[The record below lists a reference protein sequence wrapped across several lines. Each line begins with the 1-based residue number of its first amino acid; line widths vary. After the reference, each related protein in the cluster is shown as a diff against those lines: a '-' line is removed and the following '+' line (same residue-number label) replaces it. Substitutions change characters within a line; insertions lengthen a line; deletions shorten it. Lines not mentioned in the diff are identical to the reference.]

1 MVPDDRLHVEGGG
14 GTMFERIVL
23 AVDGSEPAQRAVP
36 VAADI
41 ASKYGSEV
49 IAVHVVEQQLGR
61 GGPIASDTRGE
72 AAREGEAAR
81 DADDAA
87 RSLKDVGVSA
97 RAEAR
102 AALAGRAAQE
112 IMDVAA
118 SEDAG
123 LIVMRSRGM
132 SDWQGLLIGSVAHKV
147 LHLSSVPVLI
157 IR

>member
-1 MVPDDRLHVEGGG
+1 MVRDDRLHVEGGG

-61 GGPIASDTRGE
+61 GGPIAYDTT
-72 AAREGEAAR
+72 GEAAR

-123 LIVMRSRGM
+123 LIVMGSRGM

>member
-1 MVPDDRLHVEGGG
+1 MVPDDRLYVEGGG

-61 GGPIASDTRGE
+61 GGPIAYDTT
-72 AAREGEAAR
+72 GEAAR

-123 LIVMRSRGM
+123 LIVMGSRGM

>member
-1 MVPDDRLHVEGGG
+1 MVRDDRLRFEGGG
-14 GTMFERIVL
+14 RMFERIVL

-49 IAVHVVEQQLGR
+49 IAIHVVEQQLGR
-61 GGPIASDTRGE
+61 GGPIAYDTTEE
-72 AAREGEAAR
+72 ASRV
-81 DADDAA
+81 ADDAA
-87 RSLKDVGVSA
+87 RSLKDAGVSA

-112 IMDVAA
+112 IMDLAT

-123 LIVMRSRGM
+123 LIVIGSRGM

-157 IR
+157 VR

>member
-1 MVPDDRLHVEGGG
+1 
-14 GTMFERIVL
+14 MFERIVL
-23 AVDGSEPAQRAVP
+23 AVDGSEPAVRAVP

-41 ASKYGSEV
+41 AEKYGSEV
-49 IAVHVVEQQLGR
+49 IAVHVLEQQLGL
-61 GGPIASDTRGE
+61 GGPIAFQTTEEATRV
-72 AAREGEAAR
+72 
-81 DADDAA
+81 ADDAA
-87 RSLKDVGVSA
+87 RSLKDMGVSA
-97 RAEAR
+97 RVEAR

-123 LIVMRSRGM
+123 LIVMGSRGM

>member
-1 MVPDDRLHVEGGG
+1 
-14 GTMFERIVL
+14 MFERIVL
-23 AVDGSEPAQRAVP
+23 GVDGSQAAQRAVP

-61 GGPIASDTRGE
+61 GGPIGYDTTEE
-72 AAREGEAAR
+72 ATR

-87 RSLKDVGVSA
+87 RSLKDLGVSA

-123 LIVMRSRGM
+123 LIVMGSRGM
-132 SDWQGLLIGSVAHKV
+132 SDWEGLLVGSVAHKV
-147 LHLSSVPVLI
+147 VHLSSVPVLI
-157 IR
+157 VR

>member
-1 MVPDDRLHVEGGG
+1 
-14 GTMFERIVL
+14 MFERIVL
-23 AVDGSEPAQRAVP
+23 AVDGSEAAQRAVP
-36 VAADI
+36 VAADV

-61 GGPIASDTRGE
+61 GGPIAFETTEE
-72 AAREGEAAR
+72 ALRI
-81 DADDAA
+81 ADDAA

-112 IMDVAA
+112 IMDMAT

-123 LIVMRSRGM
+123 LIVMGSRGM

-147 LHLSSVPVLI
+147 LHLSRVPVLI
-157 IR
+157 VR

>member
-1 MVPDDRLHVEGGG
+1 
-14 GTMFERIVL
+14 MFERIVL
-23 AVDGSEPAQRAVP
+23 AVDGSEPAQRALP
-36 VAADI
+36 VAADL

-49 IAVHVVEQQLGR
+49 IAVHVLEQQLGR
-61 GGPIASDTRGE
+61 GGPIAFETTEEATRV
-72 AAREGEAAR
+72 
-81 DADDAA
+81 ADDAA
-87 RSLKDVGVSA
+87 RTLKDAGVSA

-123 LIVMRSRGM
+123 LIVMGSRGM

-147 LHLSSVPVLI
+147 VHLSSVPVLI
-157 IR
+157 VR

>member
-1 MVPDDRLHVEGGG
+1 
-14 GTMFERIVL
+14 MFERIVL
-23 AVDGSEPAQRAVP
+23 AVDGSEAARRALP

-49 IAVHVVEQQLGR
+49 IAVHVLEQQLGR
-61 GGPIASDTRGE
+61 GGPIAFETTEEATRV
-72 AAREGEAAR
+72 
-81 DADDAA
+81 ADDAA

-123 LIVMRSRGM
+123 LIVMGSRGM

-147 LHLSSVPVLI
+147 VHLSSIPVLI
-157 IR
+157 VR

>member
-1 MVPDDRLHVEGGG
+1 
-14 GTMFERIVL
+14 MFERIVL

-61 GGPIASDTRGE
+61 GGPIAFDTTGE
-72 AAREGEAAR
+72 ATR

-123 LIVMRSRGM
+123 LIMMGSRGM
-132 SDWQGLLIGSVAHKV
+132 SDSEGLLVGSVAHKV
-147 LHLSSVPVLI
+147 VHLSSVPVLI
-157 IR
+157 VR

>member
-1 MVPDDRLHVEGGG
+1 
-14 GTMFERIVL
+14 MFERIVL
-23 AVDGSEPAQRAVP
+23 AVDGSEPAQRALP

-49 IAVHVVEQQLGR
+49 IAVHVLEQQLGR
-61 GGPIASDTRGE
+61 GGPIAFETTEEATRV
-72 AAREGEAAR
+72 
-81 DADDAA
+81 ADDAA

-123 LIVMRSRGM
+123 LIVMGSRGM

>member
-1 MVPDDRLHVEGGG
+1 
-14 GTMFERIVL
+14 MFERIVL

-61 GGPIASDTRGE
+61 GGPIAYDTTEE
-72 AAREGEAAR
+72 ATR

-87 RSLKDVGVSA
+87 RSLKDLGVSA

-102 AALAGRAAQE
+102 ASLAGRAA
-112 IMDVAA
+112 
-118 SEDAG
+118 
-123 LIVMRSRGM
+123 
-132 SDWQGLLIGSVAHKV
+132 
-147 LHLSSVPVLI
+147 
-157 IR
+157 

>member
-1 MVPDDRLHVEGGG
+1 
-14 GTMFERIVL
+14 MFERIVL
-23 AVDGSEPAQRAVP
+23 AVDGSEAAQRAVP

-49 IAVHVVEQQLGR
+49 IAVHVVEEQLGR
-61 GGPIASDTRGE
+61 GGPIAYETTEE
-72 AAREGEAAR
+72 ATK

-87 RSLKDVGVSA
+87 KFLKDVGVSA
-97 RAEAR
+97 RADAR

-112 IMDVAA
+112 IMDLAT

-123 LIVMRSRGM
+123 LIVMGSRGM

-147 LHLSSVPVLI
+147 VHLSSVPVLI
-157 IR
+157 VR

>member
-1 MVPDDRLHVEGGG
+1 
-14 GTMFERIVL
+14 MFERIVL

-61 GGPIASDTRGE
+61 GGPIAYDTMEE
-72 AAREGEAAR
+72 ATR

-87 RSLKDVGVSA
+87 RSLKDLGVSA

-102 AALAGRAAQE
+102 ASLAGRAAQE

-123 LIVMRSRGM
+123 LIVMGSRGM
-132 SDWQGLLIGSVAHKV
+132 SDWEGLLVGSVAHKV
-147 LHLSSVPVLI
+147 VHLSSVPVLI
-157 IR
+157 VR

>member
-61 GGPIASDTRGE
+61 GGPIAYDTT
-72 AAREGEAAR
+72 GEAAR

-123 LIVMRSRGM
+123 LIVMGSRGV

>member
-1 MVPDDRLHVEGGG
+1 
-14 GTMFERIVL
+14 MFERIVL
-23 AVDGSEPAQRAVP
+23 AVDGSEPAQRALP

-49 IAVHVVEQQLGR
+49 IAVHVLEQQLGR
-61 GGPIASDTRGE
+61 GGPIAFETTEEATRV
-72 AAREGEAAR
+72 
-81 DADDAA
+81 ADDAA
-87 RSLKDVGVSA
+87 RTLKDAGVSA

-123 LIVMRSRGM
+123 LIVMGSRGM

-147 LHLSSVPVLI
+147 VHLSSVPVLI
-157 IR
+157 VR

>member
-1 MVPDDRLHVEGGG
+1 
-14 GTMFERIVL
+14 MFERIVL
-23 AVDGSEPAQRAVP
+23 AVDGSEFAQRAVP

-49 IAVHVVEQQLGR
+49 IAIHVVEEQLSR
-61 GGPIASDTRGE
+61 GGPIAYETTEE
-72 AAREGEAAR
+72 ATK

-87 RSLKDVGVSA
+87 KFLKDVGVSA

-112 IMDVAA
+112 IMDLAT

-123 LIVMRSRGM
+123 LIVMGSRGM

-157 IR
+157 VR

>member
-1 MVPDDRLHVEGGG
+1 
-14 GTMFERIVL
+14 MFERVVL
-23 AVDGSEPAQRAVP
+23 AVDGSEAAKRAVP

-49 IAVHVVEQQLGR
+49 IAVHVVEQQFGR
-61 GGPIASDTRGE
+61 AGPIAYDTTEE
-72 AAREGEAAR
+72 ATR

-87 RSLKDVGVSA
+87 RSLKDLGVSA

-123 LIVMRSRGM
+123 LIVMGSRGM
-132 SDWQGLLIGSVAHKV
+132 SDWEGLLVGSVAHKV
-147 LHLSSVPVLI
+147 VHLSSVPVLI
-157 IR
+157 VR